1 MSFTS
6 IRGLHAFPEL
16 LSCIFF
22 FVIAEKTKSFRTK
35 SSLLFGDA
43 PPALANIKQNNLKF
57 LCGFFLNN
65 FQLKF

>member
-35 SSLLFGDA
+35 SSLMFGDA
-43 PPALANIKQNNLKF
+43 PHAVANLKQTTLKF
-57 LCGFFLNN
+57 LSAFLNN